1 MTAPQ
6 TLPARKPT
14 PAPALD
20 PEVCREGGRGR
31 SRRTGRL
38 RQTKGRLCEGT
49 TLARLRPRAPRTRLR
64 LTART
69 SPILAG
75 RVRGARGLGSPP
87 TNCCESHWG
96 FLVTS
101 EPLVWSRTSPGHA
114 GDGRRAGASPADRP
128 EKHLDSFPPADTGG
142 RAVTTALV
150 STRSPAGSLV
160 PLAHLPPASA

>member
-1 MTAPQ
+1 MTASQ
-6 TLPARKPT
+6 NSLARKPT
-14 PAPALD
+14 LAPALH

-87 TNCCESHWG
+87 TNRCESHWDS
-96 FLVTS
+96 LVTS

-114 GDGRRAGASPADRP
+114 GNGRGAGAPPAEWP
-128 EKHLDSFPPADTGG
+128 EKHLDSSRPPT
-142 RAVTTALV
+142 
-150 STRSPAGSLV
+150 PAGGPSTSV
-160 PLAHLPPASA
+160 S